1 MLSCSKLSGLSEWQL
16 GYMRKAAKEMLD
28 YDGSK
33 INEAP
38 HAQQII
44 KIKMDF
50 KVEKMDLIR
59 KKIV

>member
-1 MLSCSKLSGLSEWQL
+1 M
-16 GYMRKAAKEMLD
+16 
-28 YDGSK
+28 K
-33 INEAP
+33 IKKMFDSNNNEIKEAP

-59 KKIV
+59 KKII